1 MMKFYQELTLLPQD
15 EINIYFLWSKT
26 FQQIHLGLVEI
37 QDARK
42 RVPISLS
49 FPEYKMGEKFGVLG
63 SKLRLFAADEAAL
76 TRFDVTS
83 RLSRLNDY
91 VHCTGI
97 CPVPSAVK
105 GYAVYQREQPKIGRE
120 RLARRYAKRHNLD
133 YETAFNG
140 KVELCAKHDNA
151 TECER
156 MLMSYSE
163 MPHKTIT
170 TPFIRLKSL
179 SSGNTFCLWIKKRE
193 IENSVSGIFTTYGLS
208 SAASV
213 PEF

>member
-1 MMKFYQELTLLPQD
+1 MRCYQEITLIPNAD
-15 EINIYFLWSKT
+15 INRHFLWSKA
-26 FQQIHLGLVEI
+26 FQQIHLGLVET
-37 QDARK
+37 QNAQK
-42 RVPISLS
+42 RVPIGLS
-49 FPEYKMGEKFGVLG
+49 FPEYKMGEKFGILG

-76 TRFDVTS
+76 IRFDADK
-83 RLSRLNDY
+83 RLSRLSDY

-97 CPVPSAVK
+97 RPVPDAIK
-105 GYAVYQREQPKIGRE
+105 GYAVYQREQPKTGRE

-133 YETAFNG
+133 YDTAFNG

-151 TECER
+151 TEYQKV
-156 MLMSYSE
+156 LMSYSE

>member
-1 MMKFYQELTLLPQD
+1 MRCYQEITLIPNAD
-15 EINIYFLWSKT
+15 INRNFLWSKT

-37 QDARK
+37 QDAQK
-42 RVPISLS
+42 RVPIGLS
-49 FPEYKMGEKFGVLG
+49 FPEYKLGEKFGVLG
-63 SKLRLFAADEAAL
+63 SKLRLFAPDETVLAQFDADKRL
-76 TRFDVTS
+76 G
-83 RLSRLNDY
+83 RLSDY

-97 CPVPSAVK
+97 RSVPGAVK
-105 GYAVYQREQPKIGRE
+105 GYAIYQREQPKTGRE
-120 RLARRYAKRHNLD
+120 RLARRYARRHGLD

-140 KVELCAKHDNA
+140 KVELSARYDNT

-179 SSGNTFCLWIKKRE
+179 SNGNTFCLWIKKTDV
-193 IENSVSGIFTTYGLS
+193 ENYNDGIFTTYGLS
-208 SAASV
+208 STATV

>member
-1 MMKFYQELTLLPQD
+1 MRCYQEITLIPNAD
-15 EINIYFLWSKT
+15 INRHFLWSKT

-37 QDARK
+37 QDAQK
-42 RVPISLS
+42 RVPIGLS
-49 FPEYKMGEKFGVLG
+49 FPEYKMDEKFGILG
-63 SKLRLFAADEAAL
+63 SKLRLFATDESAL
-76 TRFDVTS
+76 TRFDVAS
-83 RLSRLNDY
+83 RLSRLSDY

-97 CPVPSAVK
+97 RPVPSTVK
-105 GYAVYQREQPKIGRE
+105 GYAVYQREQPKTGRE

-140 KVELCAKHDNA
+140 KVELCAKYDNA

-163 MPHKTIT
+163 MPYKTIT

-179 SSGNTFCLWIKKRE
+179 SSGNMFCLWIKKKE
-193 IENSVSGIFTTYGLS
+193 IENSLNGIFTTYGLS

>member
-1 MMKFYQELTLLPQD
+1 MRCYQEITLIPNAD
-15 EINIYFLWSKT
+15 INRHFLWSKA
-26 FQQIHLGLVEI
+26 FQQIHLGLVET
-37 QDARK
+37 QNAQK
-42 RVPISLS
+42 RVPIGLS
-49 FPEYKMGEKFGVLG
+49 FPEYKMGEKFGILG

-76 TRFDVTS
+76 IRFDADK
-83 RLSRLNDY
+83 RLSRLSDY

-97 CPVPSAVK
+97 RPVPDAIK
-105 GYAVYQREQPKIGRE
+105 GYAVYQREQPKTGRE

-133 YETAFNG
+133 YEAAFNG
-140 KVELCAKHDNA
+140 KVELSTKHDNA
-151 TECER
+151 TECQR

-170 TPFIRLKSL
+170 APFIQLKSL

-193 IENSVSGIFTTYGLS
+193 IENSVSGTFTTYGLS
-208 SAASV
+208 PTASV

>member
-1 MMKFYQELTLLPQD
+1 MRYYQEITLIPNAD
-15 EINIYFLWSKT
+15 INRHFLWSKT
-26 FQQIHLGLVEI
+26 FQQIHLGLVET
-37 QDARK
+37 QDAQE
-42 RVPISLS
+42 RVPIGLS

-63 SKLRLFAADEAAL
+63 SKLRLFAPDETAL
-76 TRFDVTS
+76 IQFDTDK
-83 RLSRLNDY
+83 RLSRLSDY

-97 CPVPSAVK
+97 RPVPSTVK
-105 GYAVYQREQPKIGRE
+105 GYAVYQREQPKTGRE

-133 YETAFNG
+133 YETAFND

-151 TECER
+151 TGCER

-179 SSGNTFCLWIKKRE
+179 SSCNTFCLWIKKRE
-193 IENSVSGIFTTYGLS
+193 IENSVDGIFTTYGLS
-208 SAASV
+208 STASV

>member
-1 MMKFYQELTLLPQD
+1 MNNYLEITLLPNY
-15 EINIYFLWSKT
+15 EINFFSLWSKT
-26 FQQIHLGLVEI
+26 FQQIHLGLVET
-37 QDARK
+37 QDAQK
-42 RVPISLS
+42 RVPIGLS

-63 SKLRLFAADEAAL
+63 SKPRLFAPDEAAL
-76 TRFDVTS
+76 IQFDADK
-83 RLSRLNDY
+83 RLSRLSDY

-97 CPVPSAVK
+97 RPVPSAVK
-105 GYAVYQREQPKIGRE
+105 GYTVYQREQPKTGRE

-151 TECER
+151 TECQK

-179 SSGNTFCLWIKKRE
+179 SSGNTFCLWIKKTAVAE
-193 IENSVSGIFTTYGLS
+193 FSGGTFSSYGLS
-208 SAASV
+208 ASV
-213 PEF
+213 TVPDF

>member
-1 MMKFYQELTLLPQD
+1 MRCYLEITLIPNAD
-15 EINIYFLWSKT
+15 INRHFLWSKT

-37 QDARK
+37 QDSQK
-42 RVPISLS
+42 GVPIGLS

-76 TRFDVTS
+76 TRFDVTK
-83 RLSRLNDY
+83 RLSRLSDY

-97 CPVPSAVK
+97 RPVPGAVK
-105 GYAVYQREQPKIGRE
+105 GYAVYKREQPKTGRE
-120 RLARRYAKRHNLD
+120 RLARRFAKRHNLD

-151 TECER
+151 TEYQKV
-156 MLMSYSE
+156 LMSYSQ
-163 MPHKTIT
+163 MPHKIIT

-179 SSGNTFCLWIKKRE
+179 SSGNTFCLWIKKTE
-193 IENSVSGIFTTYGLS
+193 VAEFSGGTFSRYGLS
-208 SAASV
+208 ASATV
-213 PEF
+213 PDF

>member
-1 MMKFYQELTLLPQD
+1 MNYYLEITLLPNY
-15 EINIYFLWSKT
+15 EINLFSLWSKT

-37 QDARK
+37 QDAQK
-42 RVPISLS
+42 CVPIGLS

-63 SKLRLFAADEAAL
+63 SKLRLFAADEAVL
-76 TRFDVTS
+76 TRFDVA
-83 RLSRLNDY
+83 SRLNRLSDY

-97 CPVPSAVK
+97 RPVPSAVK
-105 GYAVYQREQPKIGRE
+105 GYAVYQREQPKTGRE
-120 RLARRYAKRHNLD
+120 RLARRYARRHNLD

-140 KVELCAKHDNA
+140 KVELSAKHDNA

-156 MLMSYSE
+156 KLMSYSE

-179 SSGNTFCLWIKKRE
+179 SSSNTFCLWIKKSE
-193 IENSVSGIFTTYGLS
+193 VEKGHDGTFTTYGLS
-208 SAASV
+208 ATATV

>member
-1 MMKFYQELTLLPQD
+1 MKFYQELTLLPQD

-26 FQQIHLGLVEI
+26 FQQIHLGLVEM
-37 QDARK
+37 QDDQK
-42 RVPISLS
+42 RVPIGLS

-63 SKLRLFAADEAAL
+63 GKLRLFAPDEAVL
-76 TRFDVTS
+76 IQFDTDR
-83 RLSRLNDY
+83 RLSRLSDY
-91 VHCTGI
+91 VHSTGI
-97 CPVPSAVK
+97 RPVPDAVK
-105 GYAVYQREQPKIGRE
+105 GYAVYQREQLKTGRE

-133 YETAFNG
+133 YEIAFNG
-140 KVELCAKHDNA
+140 RVELSARHDNA

-179 SSGNTFCLWIKKRE
+179 SNGNTFCLWIKKADV
-193 IENSVSGIFTTYGLS
+193 ENHSDGTFTAYGLS
-208 SAASV
+208 SIATV

>member
-1 MMKFYQELTLLPQD
+1 MRCYQEITLIPNAD
-15 EINIYFLWSKT
+15 INRHFLWSKT
-26 FQQIHLGLVEI
+26 FQQIHIGLVEI
-37 QDARK
+37 QDSQK
-42 RVPISLS
+42 RVPIGLS
-49 FPEYKMGEKFGVLG
+49 FPEYKMGEKFGILG
-63 SKLRLFAADEAAL
+63 SKLRLFAADEVAL
-76 TRFDVTS
+76 TRFDVAS
-83 RLSRLNDY
+83 RLSRLSDY

-97 CPVPSAVK
+97 RPVPGAVN
-105 GYAVYQREQPKIGRE
+105 GYAVYQREQPKTGRE

-163 MPHKTIT
+163 MPHQTIT

-179 SSGNTFCLWIKKRE
+179 SSGNTFCLWIKKKE
-193 IENSVSGIFTTYGLS
+193 IENSMNGIFTTYGLS
-208 SAASV
+208 SVASV

>member
-1 MMKFYQELTLLPQD
+1 MKSYQELTLLPQD
-15 EINIYFLWSKT
+15 EISIYFLWSKT
-26 FQQIHLGLVEI
+26 FQQIHLGLVET
-37 QDARK
+37 QDAQK
-42 RVPISLS
+42 RVPIGLS

-63 SKLRLFAADEAAL
+63 SKLRLFATDEAAL
-76 TRFDVTS
+76 SRFDITR
-83 RLSRLNDY
+83 RLSRLSDY

-97 CPVPSAVK
+97 RPVPNAVK
-105 GYAVYQREQPKIGRE
+105 GYAVYQREQPKTSRE

-140 KVELCAKHDNA
+140 KIELSAKHDNA
-151 TECER
+151 IGCDKT
-156 MLMSYSE
+156 LMSYNE

-179 SSGNTFCLWIKKRE
+179 SSGNMFCLWIKKRE
-193 IENSVSGIFTTYGLS
+193 IENSVKGTFTTYGLS
-208 SAASV
+208 SVASV

>member
-1 MMKFYQELTLLPQD
+1 MNYYFEITLLPNY
-15 EINIYFLWSKT
+15 EINLFSLWSKT
-26 FQQIHLGLVEI
+26 FQQIHLGLVET
-37 QDARK
+37 QDVQK
-42 RVPISLS
+42 RISIGLS
-49 FPEYKMGEKFGVLG
+49 FPEYKMGAKFGVLG
-63 SKLRLFAADEAAL
+63 SKLRLFAPDETAL
-76 TRFDVTS
+76 IQFDVDK
-83 RLSRLNDY
+83 RLSRLSDY
-91 VHCTGI
+91 VHCTVI
-97 CPVPSAVK
+97 RPVPSKVK
-105 GYAVYQREQPKIGRE
+105 GYAVYQREQPKTGWK

-140 KVELCAKHDNA
+140 KAGLCAKHDNA
-151 TECER
+151 TEYQKV
-156 MLMSYSE
+156 LMSYSE

-193 IENSVSGIFTTYGLS
+193 IESSVNGAFTTYGLS

>member
-1 MMKFYQELTLLPQD
+1 MNYYLEITLLPNY
-15 EINIYFLWSKT
+15 EINLFSLWSKT
-26 FQQIHLGLVEI
+26 FQQIHLGLVET
-37 QDARK
+37 QDAQK
-42 RVPISLS
+42 RVPIGLS

-63 SKLRLFAADEAAL
+63 SKLRLFAPDETAL
-76 TRFDVTS
+76 IRFDADK
-83 RLSRLNDY
+83 RLSRLSDY

-97 CPVPSAVK
+97 RPVPEAVK
-105 GYAVYQREQPKIGRE
+105 GYAVYQREQPKTGRE
-120 RLARRYAKRHNLD
+120 RLARRYARRHGLD
-133 YETAFNG
+133 YEAAFNG
-140 KVELCAKHDNA
+140 KVELCARHGNA

-179 SSGNTFCLWIKKRE
+179 SNGNTFCLWIKKTDV
-193 IENSVSGIFTTYGLS
+193 ENHSDGSFTTYGLS
-208 SAASV
+208 STATV

>member
-1 MMKFYQELTLLPQD
+1 MNYYLEINLLPNY
-15 EINIYFLWSKT
+15 EVSLFSLWSKI

-37 QDARK
+37 QDAQK
-42 RVPISLS
+42 RVPIGLS
-49 FPEYKMGEKFGVLG
+49 FPEYKMGEKFGILG

-76 TRFDVTS
+76 TRFDVAS
-83 RLSRLNDY
+83 RLSRLSDY

-97 CPVPSAVK
+97 RPVPSTVK
-105 GYAVYQREQPKIGRE
+105 GYAVYQREQPKTGRE

-151 TECER
+151 AECER

-163 MPHKTIT
+163 IPHKTIT

-179 SSGNTFCLWIKKRE
+179 SSGNTFCLWIKKKE
-193 IENSVSGIFTTYGLS
+193 IENSMNGIFTTYGLS

>member
-1 MMKFYQELTLLPQD
+1 MNYYLEITLLPD
-15 EINIYFLWSKT
+15 YEINLFSLWSKT

-37 QDARK
+37 QDAQK
-42 RVPISLS
+42 RVPIGLS
-49 FPEYKMGEKFGVLG
+49 FPEYKMGEKFGILG

-76 TRFDVTS
+76 TRFDVAS
-83 RLSRLNDY
+83 RLSRLSDY

-97 CPVPSAVK
+97 RPVPSVVK
-105 GYAVYQREQPKIGRE
+105 GYAVYQREQPKTGRE

-179 SSGNTFCLWIKKRE
+179 SSGNMFCLWIKKKE
-193 IENSVSGIFTTYGLS
+193 IENSMNGIFTTYGLS

>member
-1 MMKFYQELTLLPQD
+1 MRCYQEITLIPNAD
-15 EINIYFLWSKT
+15 INRHFLWSKA
-26 FQQIHLGLVEI
+26 FQQIHLGLVET
-37 QDARK
+37 QNAQK
-42 RVPISLS
+42 RVPIGLS
-49 FPEYKMGEKFGVLG
+49 FPEYKMGEKFGILG

-76 TRFDVTS
+76 IRFDADK
-83 RLSRLNDY
+83 RLSRLSDY

-97 CPVPSAVK
+97 RPVPDAIK
-105 GYAVYQREQPKIGRE
+105 GYAVYQREQPKAGRE

-133 YETAFNG
+133 YDTAFNG

-151 TECER
+151 TEYQKV
-156 MLMSYSE
+156 LMSYSE

>member
-1 MMKFYQELTLLPQD
+1 MNYYLEITLLPYY
-15 EINIYFLWSKT
+15 EINLFSLWSKT
-26 FQQIHLGLVEI
+26 FQQIHLGLVET
-37 QDARK
+37 QDAQK
-42 RVPISLS
+42 RVPIGLS
-49 FPEYKMGEKFGVLG
+49 FPEYKVGEKFGILG
-63 SKLRLFAADEAAL
+63 SKLRLFAPDETAL
-76 TRFDVTS
+76 IRFDADK
-83 RLSRLNDY
+83 RLSRLSDY

-97 CPVPSAVK
+97 RPVPNAIK
-105 GYAVYQREQPKIGRE
+105 GYAVYQREQPKTGRE

-140 KVELCAKHDNA
+140 KVELCTKHVNVA
-151 TECER
+151 ECER

-193 IENSVSGIFTTYGLS
+193 IENSVSGTFTTYGLS
-208 SAASV
+208 PTASV

>member
-1 MMKFYQELTLLPQD
+1 MNYYLEITLLPNY
-15 EINIYFLWSKT
+15 EINLFSLWSKT
-26 FQQIHLGLVEI
+26 FQQIHLGLVET
-37 QDARK
+37 QNAQRCM
-42 RVPISLS
+42 PIGLS

-63 SKLRLFAADEAAL
+63 SKLRLFASDETAL
-76 TRFDVTS
+76 VQFDAGK
-83 RLSRLNDY
+83 RLSRLSDY

-97 CPVPSAVK
+97 RPVPSTIK
-105 GYAVYQREQPKIGRE
+105 GYAIYQREQPKTGRE

-151 TECER
+151 TEHQK

-170 TPFIRLKSL
+170 TPFIWLKSL

-193 IENSVSGIFTTYGLS
+193 IENSVNGIFTTYGLS
-208 SAASV
+208 STASV

>member
-1 MMKFYQELTLLPQD
+1 MNYYQEISLLSNA
-15 EINIYFLWSKT
+15 EINFFSLWSKT

-37 QDARK
+37 QDAQK
-42 RVPISLS
+42 RVPIGLS
-49 FPEYKMGEKFGVLG
+49 FPEYKLGEKFGVLG
-63 SKLRLFAADEAAL
+63 SKLRLFAPDETVLTQFDADKRL
-76 TRFDVTS
+76 G
-83 RLSRLNDY
+83 RLSDY

-97 CPVPSAVK
+97 RPVPGAVK
-105 GYAVYQREQPKIGRE
+105 GYAIYQREQPKTGRE
-120 RLARRYAKRHNLD
+120 RLARRYARRHGLD

-140 KVELCAKHDNA
+140 KVELSARYDNT

-179 SSGNTFCLWIKKRE
+179 SNGNTFCLWIKKTDV
-193 IENSVSGIFTTYGLS
+193 ENYNDGTFTTYGLS
-208 SAASV
+208 STATV